1 MPHDKKIL
9 IVEDEEINRAILN
22 EMFYRNYDTLEAT
35 NGQEALELIEQHKDF
50 IAVILLDVVM
60 PVMDGVQF
68 MEEMHRRDW
77 IKDIPI
83 VLITAEVSD
92 ELSIQ
97 SYEFGIS
104 DVISKPFNPY
114 IVKLRVGNIIEL
126 HSYRK
131 NLEQVIHDQTIELQ
145 IQAEKLRQSNSFFIE
160 ALNTA
165 VEFRD
170 NESGM
175 HIQRIRD
182 ITRLFLYNV
191 SERNPEYCVLR
202 KEADLICDAAA
213 MHDIGKIAI
222 PDAILLKPGKLTK
235 EEFEIMK
242 THSVKGCEILDK
254 LSIENSELL
263 GYCYDICRHHH
274 ERWDGRG
281 YPDGLSGNN
290 ISIWAQIVSIA
301 DVYDALVS
309 KRVYKDA
316 RSHEKAL
323 EMIVNGECGVFNP
336 MLLECLQEMELLL
349 RKAYEDGEL
358 FENRLGKKNVSQIS
372 RQSAGS
378 TAQPAEDNPDRMMR
392 RLQGERKKYQ
402 IVTEAAK
409 DILFEYNKKADSMI
423 FEEQFQNVFDRNIKF
438 SNVQDTLL
446 EDPIFP
452 KESRIAVRE
461 LLEFLVKPD
470 QTIRRQLLMRR
481 GDGVCA
487 WYEIYLYALWEREG
501 ESEQLVCEHIM
512 GKLTNIDYLK
522 KEAVVWQEK
531 ALRDELTGLYN
542 TDGYRKQAEELFYD
556 PEQGRV
562 CYFVDIDN
570 FKEINDK
577 LGHLAG
583 NQMLLYFTDK
593 IKSCFRSTDV
603 IARVGGDEFMIL
615 AVNLPQHMVTMKA
628 EKLGGIFR
636 DGYLH
641 NDQKLSISASVGIAY
656 YPYDAADYNSLCK
669 CAAAALGVAKEKGKN
684 GYAFYKS

>member
-22 EMFYRNYDTLEAT
+22 EMFYRNYDALEAT
-35 NGQEALELIEQHKDF
+35 NGQEALELIEQHRDS
-50 IAVILLDVVM
+50 IAVILLDVIM

-92 ELSIQ
+92 KLSIQ

-126 HSYRK
+126 NSYRK

-191 SERNPEYCVLR
+191 SERYPEYSVLR
-202 KEADLICDAAA
+202 KDADLICDAAA

-222 PDAILLKPGKLTK
+222 PDAILLKPGRLTK
-235 EEFEIMK
+235 EEFDIMK
-242 THSVKGCEILDK
+242 THSLKGCEILDK

-323 EMIVNGECGVFNP
+323 EMIINGECGVFNP
-336 MLLECLQEMELLL
+336 MLLECLEEMAQLL
-349 RKAYEDGEL
+349 RTAYEDGEI
-358 FENRLGKKNVSQIS
+358 FENSLAKRDVSQTGLLKQADS
-372 RQSAGS
+372 F
-378 TAQPAEDNPDRMMR
+378 QPVEDNADRVMR
-392 RLQGERKKYQ
+392 LLEIERKKHQ
-402 IVTEAAK
+402 IAVETVR
-409 DILFEYNKKADSMI
+409 DILFEYDRKTDSLL
-423 FEEQFQNVFDRNIKF
+423 FEERFQNIFNRDIKF
-438 SNVQDTLL
+438 KDVQNTLL
-446 EDPIFP
+446 EDSIFP
-452 KESRIAVRE
+452 EESKTAVRE
-461 LLEFLVKPD
+461 LMEFMAAPE
-470 QTIRRQLLMRR
+470 QSIRRQLQMRS
-481 GDGVCA
+481 GDGTCM
-487 WYEIYLYALWEREG
+487 WYEIYLYALWEREEG
-501 ESEQLVCEHIM
+501 QQVCEHIM
-512 GKLTNIDYLK
+512 GKLTNIEKLK
-522 KEAVVWQEK
+522 KEAAVWQEK
-531 ALRDELTGLYN
+531 AFQDDLTGLYN
-542 TDGYRKQAEELFYD
+542 MAGVMEKAEELFGGSA
-556 PEQGRV
+556 QKRV

-577 LGHLAG
+577 LGYLGGNQLLLYLAG
-583 NQMLLYFTDK
+583 K
-593 IKSCFRSTDV
+593 IKNCFRSTDV
-603 IARVGGDEFMIL
+603 IAHIGGDKFMIL
-615 AVNLPQHMVTMKA
+615 AVDLPQHLVTMKA
-628 EKLGGIFR
+628 EKLCGIFR
-636 DGYLH
+636 YGYMH
-641 NDQKLSISASVGIAY
+641 NDCKMSISASVGIAY
-656 YPYDAADYNSLCK
+656 YPEDAADYESLFK
-669 CAAAALGVAKEKGKN
+669 CADAALRQAKQKGKN
-684 GYAFYKS
+684 GYAYYKS

>member
-22 EMFYRNYDTLEAT
+22 EMFYRNYDALEAT
-35 NGQEALELIEQHKDF
+35 NGQEALELIEQHKDS

-92 ELSIQ
+92 KLSIR

-131 NLEQVIHDQTIELQ
+131 NLEQVVHDQTIELQ

-191 SERNPEYCVLR
+191 SERYPEYSVL
-202 KEADLICDAAA
+202 KKDADLICDAAA

-242 THSVKGCEILDK
+242 THSIKGCEILDK

-281 YPDGLSGNN
+281 YPDCLSGNN

-336 MLLECLQEMELLL
+336 MLLECLQEMALLL

-358 FENRLGKKNVSQIS
+358 FENRLGKKDVSQIS
-372 RQSAGS
+372 IQRAGS
-378 TAQPAEDNPDRMMR
+378 TAQPAEDNSDRMIR
-392 RLQGERKKYQ
+392 LLQGEGKKYQ
-402 IVTEAAK
+402 IAAETAK
-409 DILFEYNKKADSMI
+409 DILFEYNTKTDSI
-423 FEEQFQNVFDRNIKF
+423 LFEERFQNVFGRNIKF
-438 SNVQDTLL
+438 TNVQDTLQ

-470 QTIRRQLLMRR
+470 QTIRRQLLVRR

-487 WYEIYLYALWEREG
+487 WYEIYLYALWDRKE

-512 GKLTNIDYLK
+512 GKLTNIDDLK
-522 KEAVVWQEK
+522 KEAAVWQEK
-531 ALRDELTGLYN
+531 DLRDELTGLYN
-542 TDGYRKQAEELFYD
+542 MAGYRKQAEELFRGQ
-556 PEQGRV
+556 EQKRV
-562 CYFVDIDN
+562 CYLVDIDN
-570 FKEINDK
+570 FKEINIK

-583 NQMLLYFTDK
+583 NQMLLYLTGK
-593 IKSCFRSTDV
+593 IKSCFRSTDL

-615 AVNLPQHMVTMKA
+615 AVDLPQHLVTMKA
-628 EKLGGIFR
+628 EKLCGIFR

-656 YPYDAADYNSLCK
+656 YPCDAADYEALCK
-669 CAAAALGVAKEKGKN
+669 CADTALDQAKEKGKN